1 MDLSSKQMI
10 RCNTLLYAIVMF
22 LCAMYIV
29 NVPLYWLIL
38 KVAVPSLAII
48 SLIIMLLVTV
58 IYKRYKDKLIAG
70 YIIAGLYFIN
80 YTFALFLF
88 KDLCYYNYMF
98 AIMIASVFY
107 LDKRFLVILGVGT
120 EIVNIVN
127 IVLQIPA
134 FGMSK
139 IVEFIYIPC
148 MIAMMIVV
156 LILVINVFT
165 KFMKENKEAV
175 MEVLGKN
182 ERAAK
187 KVIST
192 VEHIN
197 NKFNKVIEELGKIN
211 KETESSVSSI
221 KDIAVATEEN
231 ANEITSQVNMTTDIQ
246 KAITKSEDNAVDVQ
260 HTTVDVLDVV
270 EHGIELVGKL
280 TIQSDSVNNCTNQMV
295 ESTKI
300 LGKRVH
306 DVLEIID
313 VIISISNQTNLLAL
327 NASIEAARAGEAG
340 RGFAVVADEI
350 RKLSDDTKSS
360 TQQIIEI
367 INELSTVTENTMG
380 ILDSSVNGI
389 EKQNE
394 MIKGVNEGYTKT
406 GTYMTKLKTL
416 VDGIVNDISTISKS
430 NIVIVDSINQLSA
443 STEEITSCSQTSSST
458 SQMIMDRMTAFTK
471 EIQQVCDELNELV
484 ESVQ

>member
-1 MDLSSKQMI
+1 MELTSKQMI

-22 LCAMYIV
+22 LCTMYIV

-38 KVAVPSLAII
+38 KIAVPSLII
-48 SLIIMLLVTV
+48 VSLIVMLLVTA
-58 IYKRYKDKLIAG
+58 IYKRYKDKLIAR
-70 YIIAGLYFIN
+70 YMIAGLFFID
-80 YTFALFLF
+80 YAFTLFLF

-107 LDKRFLVILGVGT
+107 LDKRFLVILGVCT

-127 IVLQIPA
+127 IVLQIPM

-139 IVEFIYIPC
+139 VVEFIYVPC

-156 LILVINVFT
+156 LVLAINVFT

-175 MEVLGKN
+175 MEVSNKS

-197 NKFNKVIEELGKIN
+197 GKFNKVIEELGNIN
-211 KETESSVSSI
+211 KETESSVSAI
-221 KDIAVATEEN
+221 KDIAIATEEN
-231 ANEITSQVNMTTDIQ
+231 ANEITHPVNVTTDLQ
-246 KAITKSEDNAVDVQ
+246 KAIAKSENNVGDVQ
-260 HTTVDVLDVV
+260 HTTGDVLEVV
-270 EHGIELVGKL
+270 EQGVQMVGELTV
-280 TIQSDSVNNCTNQMV
+280 QSDGVNKCTKQMV

-313 VIISISNQTNLLAL
+313 VIMSISNQTNLLAL

-340 RGFAVVADEI
+340 RGFAVVAEEI
-350 RKLSDDTKSS
+350 RKLSDDTKES
-360 TQQIIEI
+360 TQQITEI
-367 INELSTVTENTMG
+367 IKELSTVTENTMDV
-380 ILDSSVNGI
+380 LNTSVNGI

-394 MIKGVNEGYTKT
+394 MIKKVNEGYTKT
-406 GTYMTKLKTL
+406 GDYITKLKML
-416 VDGIVNDISTISKS
+416 VDGIVNDTSTISKS
-430 NIVIVDSINQLSA
+430 NVIIVDSINQLSA

-458 SQMIMDRMTAFTK
+458 SEMIMSRLNIFTK
-471 EIQQVCDELNELV
+471 DIQEICDELNELV
-484 ESVQ
+484 EGIQ